1 MPFFIIVF
9 ISIFV
14 GYYVNNY
21 TVNRYRT
28 NVLNSYSTVFKN
40 NVATVDSK
48 LEKMEDTIDSI
59 ALNNDVEDFFNKT
72 EVSFSEL
79 VKIKDILNSYNFDK
93 EIVRNI
99 YVYNSKTDAI
109 IDINR
114 AYTSKKQFYDSEF
127 LNTSTSY
134 EEWSNDINSTEWVRK
149 YFGTMSL
156 KDENVGNTKKKIQYV
171 RSIPLKRSSVAKG
184 KIYVVLND
192 DILYKTK
199 SELDNLTSGETYI
212 LDDSK
217 NILFG
222 SNSTYYDYIINET
235 ALFNEEFE
243 NKEIVINNEK
253 MYVSNI
259 ENSRG
264 GFEYINIVP
273 KKSVVE
279 SAKWLNLLVLAVY
292 FLTFLLCMG
301 YSIYLTYEKTHEISA
316 IMNAIGKYGVKLQG
330 KLKISDIHQTE
341 YSYIK
346 DGIDELISHNDSISD
361 KLALQNEQLKTN
373 VFTKLINGN
382 YESEEE
388 VKKAFENV
396 GMLARDSKYVCIAI
410 LLGHEYRMKIG
421 DMTAKEFVIDVC
433 NTIIMD
439 YNYVYDIS
447 AKSLAIIISM
457 DGSNEEITR
466 RIESYIAQAE
476 VEITYG
482 YDIEIT
488 FGISNIFEKRID
500 LDKAFKNAKSVLDYN
515 KLDYN
520 KKILWY
526 DTLKNN
532 ADQYYYPLKLEN
544 KLYNYTLIGNKNEVQ
559 NTLDDIYIENFV
571 NRKLSIDTINQL
583 INEIYGTIF
592 KIQDS
597 IFTGDNKI
605 NVSENFSRD
614 ESIVKIFEKTN
625 ILLHEYCD
633 IVLES
638 NSSKN
643 NSTLNQI
650 ILYIDENY
658 KDPQLS
664 LSFVAEKF
672 GINEKYL
679 SGIFKKHTNENF
691 SIYIERLRIEKAKQ
705 LISNSKYQISD
716 ISSMVGYVSD
726 VTFRRAFKRVT
737 GLAPSAYAK
746 QLKE

>member
-149 YFGTMSL
+149 YFGEMSL

-330 KLKISDIHQTE
+330 KLKI
-341 YSYIK
+341 
-346 DGIDELISHNDSISD
+346 
-361 KLALQNEQLKTN
+361 
-373 VFTKLINGN
+373 
-382 YESEEE
+382 
-388 VKKAFENV
+388 
-396 GMLARDSKYVCIAI
+396 
-410 LLGHEYRMKIG
+410 
-421 DMTAKEFVIDVC
+421 
-433 NTIIMD
+433 
-439 YNYVYDIS
+439 
-447 AKSLAIIISM
+447 
-457 DGSNEEITR
+457 
-466 RIESYIAQAE
+466 
-476 VEITYG
+476 
-482 YDIEIT
+482 
-488 FGISNIFEKRID
+488 
-500 LDKAFKNAKSVLDYN
+500 
-515 KLDYN
+515 
-520 KKILWY
+520 
-526 DTLKNN
+526 
-532 ADQYYYPLKLEN
+532 
-544 KLYNYTLIGNKNEVQ
+544 
-559 NTLDDIYIENFV
+559 
-571 NRKLSIDTINQL
+571 
-583 INEIYGTIF
+583 
-592 KIQDS
+592 
-597 IFTGDNKI
+597 
-605 NVSENFSRD
+605 
-614 ESIVKIFEKTN
+614 
-625 ILLHEYCD
+625 
-633 IVLES
+633 
-638 NSSKN
+638 
-643 NSTLNQI
+643 
-650 ILYIDENY
+650 
-658 KDPQLS
+658 
-664 LSFVAEKF
+664 
-672 GINEKYL
+672 
-679 SGIFKKHTNENF
+679 
-691 SIYIERLRIEKAKQ
+691 
-705 LISNSKYQISD
+705 
-716 ISSMVGYVSD
+716 
-726 VTFRRAFKRVT
+726 
-737 GLAPSAYAK
+737 
-746 QLKE
+746 